1 MMHLRGLRSVL
12 RSLLVLLASAD
23 VAAAQ
28 EKGSA
33 LLERARAALGPAPKA
48 SVQLEGHGKAH
59 ANGVDGALRVL
70 HTSGGAFRFDFDA
83 ALADTAAFDGQVS
96 WTSDRMHL
104 ERTIELEE
112 ADMWKPYA
120 WLISG
125 HWLDAPELHVREIA
139 GATPMLALALEGT
152 PLEMTLTLDP
162 ASSLPVELVY
172 EDDTGPI
179 RWDFADWRAVG
190 GRKLPHHW
198 TFDSGSS
205 VDTYALASYA
215 QVADDGAAFHFPA
228 HAPQDVRFD
237 ASLDGEIEVERV
249 PSGHLLVEPT
259 VEGKS
264 VGWFIFDTGA
274 GSMVIDPKVADE
286 LGLPKLGEV
295 LTVGIGGKASAA
307 FRQGKRFELGPLALV
322 NPTYVELDLSF
333 LQALF
338 GRKVAGI
345 VGYDLLARCV
355 AEIET
360 ATPYI
365 ALHDPA
371 HFTLRDGTWQDLIV
385 CHNTPCTKARFEGER
400 EGLFRLDTGANGTVA
415 FHAPAVV
422 ALGLLTGRK
431 VTSSQAGGVG
441 GMADSKEG
449 VLEWFELA
457 GHRFAKPAV
466 SFSQANTGAFTDV
479 YTTGNIAQQFLAPF
493 RMVLDYPH
501 DRIAFVPRQ
510 E

>member
-1 MMHLRGLRSVL
+1 MKAASRLVCSC
-12 RSLLVLLASAD
+12 SVLLAVLSPGLG
-23 VAAAQ
+23 AQ
-28 EKGSA
+28 PQTGG
-33 LLERARAALGPAPKA
+33 LVERARVALGPTSMGA
-48 SVQLEGHGKAH
+48 VQLEGRGKAH
-59 ANGVDGALRVL
+59 SSGVDGALRVRC
-70 HTSGGAFRFDFDA
+70 TNAGAFRFDFDGP
-83 ALADTAAFDGQVS
+83 LPDTAAFDGKVS
-96 WTSDRMHL
+96 WTADRMHL

-112 ADMWKPYA
+112 ADTWKPFG
-120 WLISG
+120 WLVSG
-125 HWLDAPELHVREIA
+125 HWLEAPELHVSELA
-139 GATPMLALALEGT
+139 GATPMLKLALDGT

-179 RWDFADWRAVG
+179 RWDFSDWRAVG

-205 VDTYALASYA
+205 VDTYTLDSYA
-215 QVADDGAAFHFPA
+215 KVADDGAAFHFPA

-249 PSGHLLVEPT
+249 MSGHLLVEPM

-274 GSMVIDPKVADE
+274 GSMVIDPKVADQ
-286 LGLPKLGEV
+286 LALPKLGEV

-333 LQALF
+333 LEGIF
-338 GRKVAGI
+338 GRKIAGI

-355 AEIET
+355 AEVET
-360 ATPYI
+360 TTPYI
-365 ALHDPA
+365 ALYDPA
-371 HFTLRDGTWQDLIV
+371 HYALEGGKWQDLIV
-385 CHNTPCTKARFEGER
+385 CHNTPCTNARFEGER
-400 EGLFRLDTGANGTVA
+400 VGLFRLDTGANGTVA

-422 ALGLLTGRK
+422 ALGLLDGRK

-441 GMADSKEG
+441 GLAESKEG
-449 VLEWFELA
+449 QLAWFELA
-457 GHRFAKPAV
+457 GHRFEKPAV
-466 SFSQANTGAFTDV
+466 SFSQAKTGAFTDR

-501 DRIAFVPRQ
+501 DRIAFVGRG